1 MRFCPQCGT
10 KTAPKAQFCTDCG
23 AALASGGK
31 KGQAPKKSSP
41 AQPAPL
47 NHDWKSLIP
56 GLAVLSAYLAIGIG
70 VWIFVLQSQPFPVV
84 TANGPASQGGSQQLP
99 QDHPPVG
106 IPEDVT
112 QRIRALVD
120 EANAQPQAVETWRQ
134 LAEVQFRASQVDAS
148 YRSAA
153 LSSYQH
159 ILEIAPQDPGA
170 LQGIGNVYYDFE
182 EYPKAID
189 YYQQYLSIKP
199 DDQNVRTDLGT
210 MYLYTKELDRAIAEY
225 QAVIDKNPAFF
236 QAHFNLGIAY
246 REKGDIEKSRAT
258 LVHARTLTDDERIHT
273 RVDQVLAQF
282 VGPAPTEQV
291 TASTTPPRTPFQ
303 SAVDTLFRGHE
314 IMGPK
319 IARIEWPRPTGAQVY
334 LKNFPMAGMPEDVRN
349 RFLAKLRIQV
359 GVAKK
364 THNIEENVTIEFIDA
379 DTQNVMETVQ
389 TETS

>member
-10 KTAPKAQFCTDCG
+10 KTAPKAQFCTECG
-23 AALASGGK
+23 VALASGGK
-31 KGQAPKKSSP
+31 KGQANKKAS
-41 AQPAPL
+41 AAPPHH
-47 NHDWKSLIP
+47 NWKSLMP
-56 GLAVLSAYLAIGIG
+56 GLAVLSTYLTIGIG
-70 VWIFVLQSQPFPVV
+70 LWIFVLQSQPFPVIA
-84 TANGPASQGGSQQLP
+84 ANGPASQGGSQTLP
-99 QDHPPVG
+99 QNHPPVA

-112 QRIRALVD
+112 QRIRTLAD
-120 EANAQPQAVETWRQ
+120 EANANLESVETWRQ

-159 ILEIAPQDPGA
+159 ILKIAPQDHAA
-170 LQGIGNVYYDFE
+170 LRGIGNVYYDFE
-182 EYPKAID
+182 EYPKATN

-210 MYLYTKELDRAIAEY
+210 MYLYTGELDQAIAEY

-236 QAHFNLGIAY
+236 QANFNLGIAY
-246 REKGDIEKSRAT
+246 REKGDLEKARAT
-258 LVHARTLTDDERIHT
+258 LVHARTLTDDTRIHT

-282 VGPAPTEQV
+282 GSSALAEQA
-291 TASTTPPRTPFQ
+291 TASAAPPRTPFQ
-303 SAVDTLFRGHE
+303 SAVDTLLRGHE
-314 IMGPK
+314 IMGLK
-319 IARIEWPRPTGAQVY
+319 IARIEWPRPADAQVY
-334 LKNFPMAGMPEDVRN
+334 LKNFPMAGMPEGVRD

-364 THNIEENVTIEFIDA
+364 TSSIEENVTVEFIDV
-379 DTQNVMETVQ
+379 DTQNVMETLQ